1 MLSFFMAGCVIIF
14 DGAINFM
21 AFNGAD
27 VFIFDKAEVMIFMG
41 AYVVIFKGAYVCCHL
56 FYVIIWLSLIHI

>member
-41 AYVVIFKGAYVCCHL
+41 AYVVIFM
-56 FYVIIWLSLIHI
+56 LSFI